1 MNGCPI
7 NKMQWKHA
15 FEDFFYLDMA
25 EERITRRNTNN
36 NFKIEMKRK
45 KKNIRIT

>member
-1 MNGCPI
+1 
-7 NKMQWKHA
+7 MQWKHA
-15 FEDFFYLDMA
+15 FEDFFFYLDMA

-36 NFKIEMKRK
+36 NFKIETKRK

>member
-1 MNGCPI
+1 M
-7 NKMQWKHA
+7 KWKHA
-15 FEDFFYLDMA
+15 FEDFIFNLDMA
-25 EERITRRNTNN
+25 EDRITRRNTNN